1 MINVVTFE
9 KTLALV
15 VASIQ
20 EERKVIIEDIE
31 GMRPD
36 DFSDRELCAY
46 DNALDDIIDM
56 IAAKNEE
63 N

>member
-9 KTLALV
+9 KTLALA
-15 VASIQ
+15 VAAMQ

-31 GMRPD
+31 GMKSGD
-36 DFSDRELCAY
+36 LYDSFGCGY
-46 DNALDDIIDM
+46 DNALDDVIAM